1 MTDRCQILMRRI
13 PVQLGDPVEAHATI
27 QRCGAPIET
36 DGMCRFHA
44 RQREIDKADERR
56 LWREQLG
63 KVGRA

>member
-1 MTDRCQILMRRI
+1 MTDRCQILMRRV
-13 PVQLGDPVEAHATI
+13 PVVMSEAITDHAFY
-27 QRCGAPIET
+27 QQCGAPVET
-36 DGMCRFHA
+36 NGMCRFHA